1 MPNTFC
7 LLQNQLTRFPCFL
20 FFFLL
25 QTTTHGSSFFSF
37 FFSFTKPATHSKY
50 DPFLPFFFF
59 TDNHAG
65 SFFSLFFFSFQA
77 CYTQPASMV
86 PSFLL
91 LLFFFFFFTDNHAG
105 SFFSSFRKVAF
116 LFSFFSFLLLLRQTT
131 FVFLLFLI
139 FLFFTNQL
147 NSWPLFFAGVDR
159 SSNVGGASC
168 IWQQRVRGCI
178 ALLGL
183 RQWWWSGSTGP
194 AVATGLIAGSPA
206 GARGSHIQLGRQI

>member
-20 FFFLL
+20 FSFADHYTRQFLL
-25 QTTTHGSSFFSF
+25 FLL
-37 FFSFTKPATHSKY
+37 FSFTKPATHSKY

-59 TDNHAG
+59 SQTTTQVP
-65 SFFSLFFFSFQA
+65 SFPCFFFP

-91 LLFFFFFFTDNHAG
+91 LFFFLFFFHRQPRRFLLFL
-105 SFFSSFRKVAF
+105 FSKHSSIF
-116 LFSFFSFLLLLRQTT
+116 FSFFSFLLLLRQTT
-131 FVFLLFLI
+131 LVFLLFLI

-159 SSNVGGASC
+159 SSNVGGAAC

-194 AVATGLIAGSPA
+194 AVAAGLIAGSPA